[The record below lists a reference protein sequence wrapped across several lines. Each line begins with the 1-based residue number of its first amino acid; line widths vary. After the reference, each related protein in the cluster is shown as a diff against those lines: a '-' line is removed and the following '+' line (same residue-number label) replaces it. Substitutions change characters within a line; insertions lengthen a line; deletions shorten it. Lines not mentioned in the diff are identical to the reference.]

1 MKNIVNILFFIVFGL
16 VAIWEQSKPKPNKI
30 IMILCLGVL
39 MYGIYQLMKKIPSKN
54 QEKDEE

>member
-1 MKNIVNILFFIVFGL
+1 MFFLVFGL

-30 IMILCLGVL
+30 VLVLCLGVL

-54 QEKDEE
+54 QDKEDE

>member
-1 MKNIVNILFFIVFGL
+1 MKNLFSILFFLVFGL

-30 IMILCLGVL
+30 VLVLCLGVL

-54 QEKDEE
+54 QDKEDE